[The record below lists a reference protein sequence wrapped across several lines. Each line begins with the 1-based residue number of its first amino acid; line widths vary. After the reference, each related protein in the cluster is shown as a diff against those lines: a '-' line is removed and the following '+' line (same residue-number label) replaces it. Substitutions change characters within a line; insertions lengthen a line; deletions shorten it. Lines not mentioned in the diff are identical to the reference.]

1 MCVQNISLYVQDA
14 TTSDLL
20 FSLKYRGKLEVH
32 ISNSREKESLLF
44 TLQLFQAE
52 NMGDSL
58 AIYHVCSIQIDW
70 LHFRL
75 FPCRTLIFS
84 RIFWCEGGKK
94 YTEKKRQRKCYILKK
109 SQCCVK
115 KFVFRSTEIIEQALQ
130 KIPL

>member
-58 AIYHVCSIQIDW
+58 AIYHVYSIQIDW
-70 LHFRL
+70 YISAYFRV
-75 FPCRTLIFS
+75 
-84 RIFWCEGGKK
+84 GH
-94 YTEKKRQRKCYILKK
+94 
-109 SQCCVK
+109 
-115 KFVFRSTEIIEQALQ
+115 
-130 KIPL
+130 

>member
-1 MCVQNISLYVQDA
+1 MCSKHQSICTGCDDERPTFFFQI
-14 TTSDLL
+14 
-20 FSLKYRGKLEVH
+20 YRGKLEVH

-84 RIFWCEGGKK
+84 GIFWCEGGKK
-94 YTEKKRQRKCYILKK
+94 NIEKKRQRKCYIVKK